1 MDQLRKNWTKLEKMD
16 QIGKNFKNGSNWEKM
31 IKMDQIGG
39 NCIKFEFFN
48 ADFWRENSNCTGSF
62 TCNVAK

>member
-1 MDQLRKNWTKLEKMD
+1 MD
-16 QIGKNFKNGSNWEKM
+16 QIGKHFKNGSNWIKLEKM
-31 IKMDQIGG
+31 IKMNQIGG